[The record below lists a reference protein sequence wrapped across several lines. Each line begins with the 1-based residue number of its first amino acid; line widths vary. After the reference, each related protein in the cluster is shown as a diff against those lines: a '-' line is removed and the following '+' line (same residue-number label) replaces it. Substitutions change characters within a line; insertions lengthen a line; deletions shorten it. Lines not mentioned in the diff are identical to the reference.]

1 MAQLQYRSDE
11 GVGSL
16 GDISPGGAEG
26 LDVTVVTGESVDS
39 ALDANESELGISVG
53 TVLLQMLSD
62 VDGLSDE
69 VVEVLGERGGHA
81 VFLQYS

>member
-1 MAQLQYRSDE
+1 MMAKCVSKSDQ
-11 GVGSL
+11 GVSSL

-26 LDVTVVTGESVDS
+26 LDVTVVTGKSVNS

-62 VDGLSDE
+62 VDGLSDK
-69 VVEVLGERGGHA
+69 VVEVLGKRRSHA
-81 VFLQYS
+81 

>member
-1 MAQLQYRSDE
+1 MAQVAPRSDE
-11 GVGSL
+11 GVSSL

-26 LDVTVVTGESVDS
+26 LDVTVVTGKSVDS

-62 VDGLSDE
+62 VDGLSDK
-69 VVEVLGERGGHA
+69 VVEVLGERGSHA
-81 VFLQYS
+81 GFLQYS

>member
-39 ALDANESELGISVG
+39 ALNANESELGISVL